1 MGVGLVV
8 VWLWFYLRKIRPT
21 QLWVE
26 LGCGNKHKP
35 FTEAFRLVLPI
46 IFLLIGQLDV
56 YLVPQNLKATGTDH
70 CIHQFLLF
78 SLSHLLSTHFG
89 ETQIF

>member
-26 LGCGNKHKP
+26 LGCGNKHKHKP

-70 CIHQFLLF
+70 CIHKFLLF
-78 SLSHLLSTHFG
+78 SLSFSLICF
-89 ETQIF
+89 